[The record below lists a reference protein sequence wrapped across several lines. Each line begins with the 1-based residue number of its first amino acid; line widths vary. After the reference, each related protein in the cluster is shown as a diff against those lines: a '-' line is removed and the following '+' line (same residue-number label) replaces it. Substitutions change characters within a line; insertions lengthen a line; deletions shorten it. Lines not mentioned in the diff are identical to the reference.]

1 MISPNHMRSKV
12 APKRI
17 IVPYVRY
24 KSADLSKFIN
34 HVMRRGKKSTAEGIV
49 YRAMALI
56 EEKSQQKPLEV
67 FIKAMSN
74 ASPSLEVRS
83 RRVGGSNYQIPFPVR
98 PERKFYLASNW
109 IIEAARAKKGR
120 PMHEKLAQELME
132 ASQEQGSAMKKKQ
145 DVARMAEANK
155 AFAHFAKFSR

>member
-1 MISPNHMRSKV
+1 MRSKV
-12 APKRI
+12 APKRVI
-17 IVPYVRY
+17 LPDVRY
-24 KSADLSKFIN
+24 KNTDLSKFIN

-49 YRAMALI
+49 YRAFALI
-56 EEKSQQKPLEV
+56 EEKSKQNPLEV
-67 FIKAMSN
+67 FLKAMSN
-74 ASPSLEVRS
+74 TSPSLEVRS

-109 IIEAARAKKGR
+109 IIEAARGKKGR
-120 PMHEKLAQELME
+120 PMHEKLAQELLE